1 MVIKTKLML
10 LVGFILIMLVAAG
23 CKESTD
29 NNKYHD
35 NDITTN
41 KNQND
46 VEIELWT
53 WSSLDGIIDKFES
66 DNPGIKINA
75 KLLDYFECKEE
86 YMRALTNGDGPD
98 VMTFYSDIFG
108 LYTVNGVLQNL
119 LEEPFNA
126 GKYQKDFPRWD
137 GGLSIDNKQLLSLT
151 YTTAPQVTL
160 YRADVMKA
168 NDLPYEPE
176 ELAKYLE
183 NPNNILTI
191 AAKLKP
197 KNKYIFQWA
206 TDLPNV
212 VRFSM
217 GTFDKSL
224 NYIRHGELINK
235 TLDITKE
242 AFKNKMILNGNLW
255 TKEGQEA
262 IKAGE
267 LVMLLDANTYA
278 IDALEKL
285 VPEQNGMW
293 RLTKPSLGMASWQ
306 FDNRI
311 AINARSK
318 HKEQAWKFMEYL
330 VTHKTDIIYDK
341 HSIPEYLPARQ
352 KLKNDDYIDAYLGNQ
367 NILNIFNEL
376 GKRMI
381 PYKLT
386 PMDEKANTI
395 YGQGIWDAVERVT
408 DSDKDIN
415 KILEE
420 LNRELD
426 KEKKAL
432 LGPTDVP

>member
-1 MVIKTKLML
+1 
-10 LVGFILIMLVAAG
+10 
-23 CKESTD
+23 
-29 NNKYHD
+29 
-35 NDITTN
+35 
-41 KNQND
+41 
-46 VEIELWT
+46 
-53 WSSLDGIIDKFES
+53 
-66 DNPGIKINA
+66 
-75 KLLDYFECKEE
+75 
-86 YMRALTNGDGPD
+86 
-98 VMTFYSDIFG
+98 
-108 LYTVNGVLQNL
+108 L

-160 YRADVMKA
+160 YRADVMKE
-168 NDLPYEPE
+168 NGFPYEPE

-183 NPNNILTI
+183 NPDNILTI

-206 TDLPNV
+206 TDLPNI

-217 GTFDKSL
+217 GTFDKDL

-262 IKAGE
+262 IKASK

-278 IDALEKL
+278 IDTLEKL

-293 RLTKPSLGMASWQ
+293 QLTKPSLGMASWQ

-376 GKRMI
+376 GNRMI

-420 LNRELD
+420 LNKQLD

-432 LGPTDVP
+432 LGSTDVP